1 MAANFWLSTHANYWL
16 VDRHLLSASRQ
27 EDLRHATPREL
38 GFFAIWLA
46 NFCQKLAKRL
56 HLRQQV
62 TATAIVFLRRFYLK
76 NSYLGSSRTTDP
88 CLVAATCLYVAT
100 KAEETPVHIK
110 AIVAE
115 GRATCTECGMP
126 PFSSDTTK
134 VAEMEFCT
142 SLCSSY
148 TSKLTIRT
156 DLLEELEFH
165 LIVYHPYQ
173 SLVKLCGRDPS
184 ESEEKE
190 ADCIDLEESHFQMAW
205 YIINDTYRSDLC
217 LLYPPYIIAVAAIY
231 LCLTI
236 TPPESIRNLTARD
249 DLMRSAVH
257 VESFKSLAGSPAV
270 TSSPA
275 LGSPAPN
282 ASTHRRGTEPVTFLA
297 SLNVQMPILL
307 EAIQEMTSLYALWRS
322 LEEETSDKSAD
333 GAIVQDPDVRA
344 SKAFLRARLAAQSAA
359 AHPSDAGQISAKA

>member
-76 NSYLGSSRTTDP
+76 NSYLETDP

-134 VAEMEFCT
+134 VAEMEF
-142 SLCSSY
+142 Y
-148 TSKLTIRT
+148 
-156 DLLEELEFH
+156 LLEELEFH